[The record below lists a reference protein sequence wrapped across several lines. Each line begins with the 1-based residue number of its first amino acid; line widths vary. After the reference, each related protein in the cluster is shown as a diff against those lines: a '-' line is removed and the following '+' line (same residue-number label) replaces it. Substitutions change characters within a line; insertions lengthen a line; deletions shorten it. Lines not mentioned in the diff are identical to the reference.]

1 MNIKLTMEIGP
12 DDLKSI
18 VAEYLDKLD
27 YGANVDDIR
36 FIVGTEY
43 RGHGPMEHEVHY
55 FDKAVVNVE
64 RRN

>member
-1 MNIKLTMEIGP
+1 MNIKLSMEIRP
-12 DDLKSI
+12 ADLKSI
-18 VAEYLDKLD
+18 IVEYLDKLGYD
-27 YGANVDDIR
+27 ANVDDVN

-55 FDKAVVNVE
+55 FDKAVVNVK